1 MKMYA
6 QAARTAYGLLI
17 GSTAWALTREDL
29 ALSAITDM
37 HPSTVLKWLNK
48 DTTRQAMLV
57 LTFETLVSGGERQ
70 ATFTIYSLAN
80 ALSRDR
86 SMQNTLRNSILPAL
100 EAVNWVSWQR
110 SASGNKDDANS
121 IMVTRAGLERMLDY
135 LKRLEQEQ
143 RS

>member
-1 MKMYA
+1 MYA
-6 QAARTAYGLLI
+6 QAARTAYGLLV
-17 GSTAWALTREDL
+17 GSTTWALTREDL
-29 ALSAITDM
+29 DLSTETNV
-37 HPSTVLKWLNK
+37 HPTTVLKWLNK

-57 LTFETLVSGGERQ
+57 LTFETLISGGERQ

-100 EAVNWVSWQR
+100 EAVDWISWQR

-121 IMVTRAGLERMLDY
+121 ITVTPAGIERMLDY
-135 LKRLEQEQ
+135 LKRTEEEQT
-143 RS
+143 S